1 MDKNN
6 IDESMFK
13 FPDLY
18 YYNLGMYFL
27 RKHTMKNLRGKEG
40 TISNLFLNFHTKK
53 TQKHTDM

>member
-18 YYNLGMYFL
+18 YYTL
-27 RKHTMKNLRGKEG
+27 RKYTMKYLRDKEG
-40 TISNLFLNFHTKK
+40 TISNLLSNFSKK
-53 TQKHTDM
+53 I